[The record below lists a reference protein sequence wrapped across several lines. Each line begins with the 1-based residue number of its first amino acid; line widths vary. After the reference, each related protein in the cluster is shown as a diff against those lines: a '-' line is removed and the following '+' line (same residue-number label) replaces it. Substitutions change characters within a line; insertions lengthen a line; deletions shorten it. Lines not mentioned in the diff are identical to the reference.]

1 MIHFEPFPLLEAVF
15 FLANRTAEVSWTSF
29 LDTTFGS
36 SGQRSEALI
45 SASHIITELEHR
57 LNDSITVSEP
67 ILQKL
72 IAPLQLRE
80 KPQQQPAS
88 NYIASLLWPNKIEAF
103 LDWEESSFFDQLR
116 KGTGQVSKRILNL
129 LDEDA
134 SGQESP
140 GEIHQLF
147 AKINGSAIAPTAKLA
162 LLDLALN
169 TSQYIDWLQE
179 ALTPVAA
186 EFRRCREWMEPLLQ
200 QFRDRYSGESE
211 EAIASRVCRS
221 DLNGIHRYLFYP
233 TVIYSNYVV
242 VMSDDDETELLFC
255 IGTLYEFLRECY
267 AAAPNSGVQL
277 SMALEVLSNRN
288 RFQILTRLLEG
299 PAYGRELASSVG
311 VSPGAISQHIG
322 ALQGANLVTVHVDGR
337 RTYYSLNTEGID
349 HFVKAFQAY
358 FHRD

>member
-72 IAPLQLRE
+72 FAPLQLRE

-134 SGQESP
+134 SGQEST

-147 AKINGSAIAPTAKLA
+147 
-162 LLDLALN
+162 
-169 TSQYIDWLQE
+169 
-179 ALTPVAA
+179 TPVAA